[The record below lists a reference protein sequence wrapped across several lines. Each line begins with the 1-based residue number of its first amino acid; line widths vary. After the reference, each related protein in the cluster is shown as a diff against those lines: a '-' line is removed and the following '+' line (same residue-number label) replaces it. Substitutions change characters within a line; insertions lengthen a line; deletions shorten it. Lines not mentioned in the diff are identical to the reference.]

1 MRHLAIVVVLLLAGC
16 AGGSDAGPD
25 TPTTTRPGQEIF
37 EQRILGPN
45 PGCIT
50 CHSFDPDTT
59 LVGPSIAGVATRAE
73 SRVSGQTARD
83 YLRESILEPSA
94 FVVEG
99 FDDGKMPAD
108 WDEVLTAAEV
118 EAVVGYLLGLK

>member
-1 MRHLAIVVVLLLAGC
+1 MRHLAVVMLLLVAGC
-16 AGGSDAGPD
+16 GGGSTSDPD
-25 TPTTTRPGQEIF
+25 TPATVRPGEEIF

-108 WDEVLTAAEV
+108 WDEVLSPAEV
-118 EAVVGYLLGLK
+118 ESVVGYLLGLK

>member
-1 MRHLAIVVVLLLAGC
+1 MKRLTLICLLILAGC
-16 AGGSDAGPD
+16 GGDSGADKPS
-25 TPTTTRPGQEIF
+25 TVRPGRDIF

-59 LVGPSIAGVATRAE
+59 LVGPSIAGVGTRAAT
-73 SRVSGQTARD
+73 RVSGQSARD
-83 YLRESILEPSA
+83 YLRASIITPSA

-108 WDEVLTAAEV
+108 WAEVLTEAEV
-118 EAVVGYLLGLK
+118 EALVDYLLTLR

>member
-1 MRHLAIVVVLLLAGC
+1 MKRLMLICLLILTGC
-16 AGGSDAGPD
+16 GGDSGADVPS
-25 TPTTTRPGQEIF
+25 TVRPGGDIF

-59 LVGPSIAGVATRAE
+59 LVGPSIAGVGTRAATRVGAQ
-73 SRVSGQTARD
+73 SARD
-83 YLRESILEPSA
+83 YLRASIITPSA
-94 FVVEG
+94 FIVEG

-108 WDEVLTAAEV
+108 WAEILTEAEV
-118 EAVVGYLLGLK
+118 EALVDYLLTLR